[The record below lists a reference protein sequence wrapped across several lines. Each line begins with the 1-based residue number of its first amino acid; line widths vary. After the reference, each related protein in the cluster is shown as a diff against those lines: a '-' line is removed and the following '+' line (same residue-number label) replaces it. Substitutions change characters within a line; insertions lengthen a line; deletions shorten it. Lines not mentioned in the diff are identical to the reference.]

1 LGNGLTLTI
10 EEDTYNIMSIKKQL
24 LQQIKTQREE
34 SGKKKKFSGNLM
46 DYIEMV
52 EKDPDIVKSSHKR
65 LHDAIEEHGSY
76 VMPDSDSRKFKVF
89 DGESIKIHKYFEGE
103 FFGMETVIEK
113 VMSFL
118 SSAAH
123 KGEESRQVLLLMGP
137 VGAGK
142 SALTEHIK
150 KALEGKKYYT
160 LKNDPHRGEPL
171 QLIPRSL
178 RPSVEAALNVKI
190 DGDISP
196 IARHKLLNDYEGKY
210 ENFEVEEVTFSQRGR
225 RGVASVPP
233 MDANSQDV
241 SVLIGSVD
249 ISKLDKFAEDDP
261 RSLSLNGAFNV
272 GNRGVVEL
280 VEVFKNEIEF
290 LHTIITATQ
299 EKRVPSPGKSD
310 MLHFDG
316 VILAHCNEAEWNRFQ
331 SEHTN
336 EAIMD
341 RIVKISVPYCLELNQ
356 EVKIYEKMLG
366 KSDFKAHIAP
376 HTLKIASM
384 FSVMSRLKESAKCD
398 ALTKMKIYN
407 GEEVLEKGRVR
418 KVDIKDLREEAK
430 HEGLDGIST
439 RFITK
444 ALDNALTASDKGM
457 ITPISVMDS
466 LTKMVKEQLVDE
478 SFKTK
483 CLELLQKTIREEYLK
498 ILETEIAKAFISAYE
513 EQAQSLFD
521 SYLDNAEA
529 YTTRAKLKDRVTK
542 EERKP
547 DEGFMASIEEQIGVT
562 GSSRDG
568 FRSDVTAYMFAK
580 MRKGEHVSY
589 KTYEP
594 LKNAIESFLISS
606 VKSMARIV
614 TKSKTRDDDQKKKYS
629 EMVETLI
636 KEYHYSAESAEE
648 ILVFAS
654 NNLWRDS

>member
-1 LGNGLTLTI
+1 
-10 EEDTYNIMSIKKQL
+10 MSIKKQL
-24 LQQIKTQREE
+24 LQQIKSQREE
-34 SGKKKKFSGNLM
+34 SSKTKKFSGSLM
-46 DYIEMV
+46 DYIETV
-52 EKDPDIVKSSHKR
+52 EKDPSIVKSAHKR
-65 LHDAIEEHGSY
+65 LHDAIEEHGSF
-76 VMPDSDSRKFKVF
+76 VMPDSDSRKFKIF
-89 DGESIKIHKYFEGE
+89 DGETIKIHKYFDGE

-150 KALEGKKYYT
+150 KSLEGKKYYI
-160 LKNDPHRGEPL
+160 LKGDPHRGEPL

-196 IARHKLLNDYEGKY
+196 VARHKLLNDYEGKY
-210 ENFEVEEVTFSQRGR
+210 ENFEVEEITFSQRGR

-356 EVKIYEKMLG
+356 EIKIYEKMLG

-384 FSVMSRLKESAKCD
+384 FSIMSRLKQSSKCD
-398 ALTKMKIYN
+398 LLTKMKIYN
-407 GEEVLEKGRVR
+407 GEDVLEKGRVR
-418 KVDIKDLREEAK
+418 KVDIRDLREEAK

-478 SFKTK
+478 NFKTK

-513 EQAQSLFD
+513 EQAQTLFD

-529 YTTRAKLKDRVTK
+529 HTTRSKLKDKVTK

-547 DEGFMASIEEQIGVT
+547 DEQFMVSIEEQIGVT
-562 GSSRDG
+562 GSAKDG

-580 MRKGEHVSY
+580 MRRGEKVSY
-589 KTYEP
+589 LTYEP
-594 LKNAIESFLISS
+594 LKNAIESYLISS
-606 VKSMARIV
+606 VRSMARIV
-614 TKSKTRDDDQKKKYS
+614 TKSRTRDDEQKQKYS
-629 EMVETLI
+629 EMVETMI
-636 KEYHYSAESAEE
+636 REYSYTAESAEE
-648 ILVFAS
+648 VLVYAT

>member
-1 LGNGLTLTI
+1 
-10 EEDTYNIMSIKKQL
+10 MSSIKKQL

-34 SGKKKKFSGNLM
+34 SNKVKKFSGNLM
-46 DYIEMV
+46 DYVEMV
-52 EKDPDIVKSSHKR
+52 EKDPTIVKSAHKR

-76 VMPDSDSRKFKVF
+76 VIPDSDSRKFKIF
-89 DGESIKIHKYFEGE
+89 DGEQIKIHKYFEGE
-103 FFGMETVIEK
+103 FFGMETVVEK

-160 LKNDPHRGEPL
+160 LKGDPHRGEPL

-178 RPSVEAALNVKI
+178 RSSVESSLKVKI

-196 IARHKLLNDYEGKY
+196 VARHKLLNDYAGKY
-210 ENFEVEEVTFSQRGR
+210 EDFEVEETTFSQRGR

-356 EVKIYEKMLG
+356 EMKIYEKMLG

-384 FSVMSRLKESAKCD
+384 FSVMSRLKDSAKCD
-398 ALTKMKIYN
+398 LLTKMKIYN
-407 GEEVLEKGRVR
+407 GEDVLEKGRVR

-430 HEGLDGIST
+430 HEGMEGIST

-466 LTKMVKEQLVDE
+466 LTKMVKEQLIDE
-478 SFKTK
+478 SFKSK

-498 ILETEIAKAFISAYE
+498 ILENEIAKAFISAYE
-513 EQAQSLFD
+513 EQAQALFD

-529 YTTRAKLKDRVTK
+529 HTTRAKLKDRITK

-562 GSSRDG
+562 GSARDG

-580 MRKGEHVSY
+580 MRRGEKVSY
-589 KTYEP
+589 MTYEP
-594 LKNAIESFLISS
+594 LKNAIESYLISS
-606 VKSMARIV
+606 VRSMARIV
-614 TKSKTRDDDQKKKYS
+614 TKSKTRDEDQQKKYS
-629 EMVETLI
+629 DMVEVLCHDYGYTPD
-636 KEYHYSAESAEE
+636 SAEE
-648 ILVFAS
+648 TLVFAS

>member
-1 LGNGLTLTI
+1 
-10 EEDTYNIMSIKKQL
+10 MSSIKKQL
-24 LQQIKTQREE
+24 LQQIKSAREE
-34 SGKKKKFSGNLM
+34 SSKTKKFSGNLM

-52 EKDPDIVKSSHKR
+52 EKDPTIVKSSHKR

-196 IARHKLLNDYEGKY
+196 VARHKLLNDYEGKY

-418 KVDIKDLREEAK
+418 KVDIRDLREEAK

-580 MRKGEHVSY
+580 MRRGEKVSY

-606 VKSMARIV
+606 VRSMARIV
-614 TKSKTRDDDQKKKYS
+614 TKSKTRDEDQVKKYS
-629 EMVETLI
+629 EMIETMI
-636 KEYHYSAESAEE
+636 KEYGYTAESAEE
-648 ILVFAS
+648 ILAFAS

>member
-1 LGNGLTLTI
+1 
-10 EEDTYNIMSIKKQL
+10 MSIKKQL
-24 LQQIKTQREE
+24 LQRIKSAREE
-34 SGKKKKFSGNLM
+34 SKKEQKFSGNLM

-52 EKDPDIVKSSHKR
+52 EKNPDIIKSSHKR
-65 LHDAIEEHGSY
+65 LHDAIVEHGSY
-76 VMPDSDSRKFKVF
+76 TMPDSDSRKFKIF
-89 DGESIKIHKYFEGE
+89 DGETIKIHKYFDGE

-113 VMSFL
+113 IMSFL

-142 SALTEHIK
+142 SALTEHVK

-160 LKNDPHRGEPL
+160 LKGDPHRGEPL

-178 RPSVEAALNVKI
+178 RSSVEEALNVKI

-196 IARHKLLNDYEGKY
+196 IVRHKLLNDYAGKY
-210 ENFEVEEVTFSQRGR
+210 EDFEVEETTFSQRGR

-249 ISKLDKFAEDDP
+249 ISKLDKFSEDDP

-272 GNRGVVEL
+272 GNRGIVEL

-384 FSVMSRLKESAKCD
+384 FSVMSRLKDSAKCD

-418 KVDIKDLREEAK
+418 KVDIRDLREEAR

-457 ITPISVMDS
+457 ITPISVIDS
-466 LTKMVKEQLVDE
+466 LTKMVKEQLIDE
-478 SFKTK
+478 SLKTK

-529 YTTRAKLKDRVTK
+529 HTTRAKIKDKITK

-580 MRKGEHVSY
+580 MRRGEKVSF

-594 LKNAIESFLISS
+594 LKNAIESYLISS
-606 VKSMARIV
+606 VRAMARIV
-614 TKSKTRDDDQKKKYS
+614 TKSKTRDEEQTRKHSD
-629 EMVETLI
+629 MVSVMI
-636 KEYHYSAESAEE
+636 KDYGYSAESAEE
-648 ILVFAS
+648 ILIFAA